1 MRRNAC
7 SIAPPLTAY
16 GKYRRAKIPN
26 KNSKN
31 LLPFQPL
38 RSTIKPILALVLF
51 FTLPHVM
58 PTPSPHPPTTSSI
71 ISPWEQLDR
80 ALGRLESAILT
91 QQHNKTTDSTLETK
105 NLQQQ
110 NTHLKTTLRQTLA
123 DLKTLLNG

>member
-1 MRRNAC
+1 M
-7 SIAPPLTAY
+7 
-16 GKYRRAKIPN
+16 
-26 KNSKN
+26 
-31 LLPFQPL
+31 
-38 RSTIKPILALVLF
+38 
-51 FTLPHVM
+51 M
-58 PTPSPHPPTTSSI
+58 PTPSPHPPTTSSV